1 MVTGVAPSA
10 TAGEPAGFPAWAVR
24 RAVWFLVAVHLPF
37 VVFVPLTV
45 ITRRP
50 GIRAGEITLILAGSL
65 AVAGLQFRHSLATAR
80 GGRARGWPLTFA
92 VLTVLAVGP
101 DWWLRYDWVPMVW
114 FVIASALMVLPRRAG
129 PIAAAAALAGA
140 AAWAVTAD
148 FDTGF
153 TVAGVLPYVPYYL
166 AVFGLGGVALFASA
180 RLAAILSDLFAAR
193 TELAEQ
199 ALARERLRV
208 SRDLHDLL
216 GQSLSAVSLKG
227 DLAIRLLATDPPAAH
242 REIESLTGVARSALR
257 DMRAVMR
264 DEHEVSLAAEA
275 EAAQA
280 VLAAAGVA
288 VHVGLAVPGL
298 APGPDAVL
306 AWAVREGA
314 TNILR
319 HSQARRAGLTA
330 GRADGLVWLEMIN
343 DGAAGRA
350 GQGTG
355 LAGLASRARSAG
367 GTMTAGYAEAGTFRL
382 RVEIPEEAT

>member
-1 MVTGVAPSA
+1 MMTGA

-37 VVFVPLTV
+37 VVFVPQTA

-50 GIRAGEITLILAGSL
+50 GIRAGEIALIIAGAL

-80 GGRARGWPLTFA
+80 GGRPRGWLLTFA
-92 VLTVLAVGP
+92 VLTVLAVAP
-101 DWWLRYDWVPMVW
+101 DWWLRFDWVPMMW
-114 FVIASALMVLPRRAG
+114 FVIASALMVLPRRVG
-129 PIAAAAALAGA
+129 PLVAAAALAGA
-140 AAWAVTAD
+140 VAWDLVAD
-148 FDTGF
+148 FDGGF
-153 TVAGVLPYVPYYL
+153 SAALVLPYVPYYL
-166 AVFGLGGVALFASA
+166 GVFGLGGVALFASA

-227 DLAIRLLATDPPAAH
+227 DLALRLLSADPPAAH

-264 DEHEVSLAAEA
+264 DEHEVSLPAEA

-280 VLAAAGVA
+280 VLAAAGIT

-319 HSQARRAGLTA
+319 HSQARRAAITA
-330 GRADGLVWLEMIN
+330 GRADGLVWLELTN
-343 DGAAGRA
+343 DGAPGPV
-350 GQGTG
+350 GHGTG

-367 GTMTAGYAEAGTFRL
+367 GTMTAGPAGTGTFRL
-382 RVEIPEEAT
+382 RVEIPEEEAT